1 MLAPKQ
7 PHLGM
12 DPTNIE
18 VPSPKQGSDEL
29 GSVLKAVKFRK
40 DPRNEK
46 TAHAFQTCPYEV
58 DVFRLAG
65 LMPSPTIPSLPHELT
80 RSCLRQATGVNS

>member
-1 MLAPKQ
+1 
-7 PHLGM
+7 M

-18 VPSPKQGSDEL
+18 VPSPKQGSDEI

-46 TAHAFQTCPYEV
+46 LPML
-58 DVFRLAG
+58 FRRARTR
-65 LMPSPTIPSLPHELT
+65 LMS
-80 RSCLRQATGVNS
+80 